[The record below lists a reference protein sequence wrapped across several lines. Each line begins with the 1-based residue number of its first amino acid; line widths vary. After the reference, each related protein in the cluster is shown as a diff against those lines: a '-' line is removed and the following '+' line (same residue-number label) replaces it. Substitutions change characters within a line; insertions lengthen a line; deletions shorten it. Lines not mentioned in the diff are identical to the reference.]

1 MSKAWRTDWRFIM
14 KNLTKGSPA
23 KAIILFAIPVI
34 IGNLLQLTYS
44 LIDTRIVG
52 QYLGEDAL
60 AAVGATSSLSTLVI
74 GFVNGLGNGFAVI
87 VARYFGAGE
96 KRGIQRAVAGSFSLA
111 ASIAVLLTLFT
122 IILLNPI
129 LKFLNTPKEIFGLSY
144 QYIFIIFTGI
154 SITMLYNVSSA
165 ILRAIGDTVTPL
177 IFLGCSTILNIF
189 GDIFC
194 ICVLNLGVRGAA
206 ISTVASQLLAAAAC
220 MVYMFVRYDILHFH
234 MHDVLFRLRPWPK
247 SSKKHSKIEKRAN
260 TNIRLL
266 LDLLGCGLSMG
277 LMGCLVNIGSVALQ
291 TGINSL
297 GDEFITAHMAARKLT
312 ELYMVMFSVL
322 GSTMATYSSQNYG
335 AGRYDR
341 IRTGMWRALQISWI
355 WCLVVLACSFT
366 PVCPILIR
374 AVTATDNPVIID
386 NAVLY
391 LKINTCLYFVAAAIC
406 ILRNVM
412 QGIGD
417 HITPI
422 VSSFIECIGKI
433 IIVIL
438 LVPLLGYTG
447 IILSEP
453 VVWVLMVI
461 PLLVQIIKN
470 PVMKG

>member
-1 MSKAWRTDWRFIM
+1 M
-14 KNLTKGSPA
+14 KDLTKGSPA

-52 QYLGEDAL
+52 RYLGENAL

-74 GFVNGLGNGFAVI
+74 GFLNGLGNGFAVI
-87 VARYFGAGE
+87 VARHFGAGE
-96 KRGIQRAVAGSFSLA
+96 KRSIQRAVAGCFSLA
-111 ASIAVLLTLFT
+111 AGIAVILTLSVSM
-122 IILLNPI
+122 LLNPI
-129 LKFLNTPKEIFGLSY
+129 LMFLNTPEEIFGLSY
-144 QYIFIIFTGI
+144 QYIFIIFAGI
-154 SITMLYNVSSA
+154 PIAVLYNASAA

-177 IFLGCSTILNIF
+177 IFLGVSTILNIF

-194 ICVLNLGVRGAA
+194 ICVLGMGVRGAA
-206 ISTVASQLLAAAAC
+206 ISTVASQLLATAAC
-220 MVYMFVRYDILHFH
+220 MVYMFIRYDILRFH
-234 MHDVLFRLRPWPK
+234 IHDFLFRLRPWPK
-247 SSKKHSKIEKRAN
+247 SPKKYSRVEKRAN
-260 TNIRLL
+260 TNLRLI

-277 LMGCLVNIGSVALQ
+277 LMGCLINIGSVALQ
-291 TGINSL
+291 TGINRL

-335 AGRYDR
+335 AGKYGR

-355 WCLVVLACSFT
+355 WCLIVLACSYS
-366 PVCPILIR
+366 PLCPMLIR
-374 AVTATDNPVIID
+374 AVTATDNPVIIN

-391 LKINTCLYFVAAAIC
+391 LKLNTCLYFVTAAIC
-406 ILRNVM
+406 VLRNIM

-433 IIVIL
+433 VIVSL
-438 LVPLLGYTG
+438 LVPPLGYMG
-447 IILSEP
+447 IIISEP
-453 VVWVLMVI
+453 IVWVLMVI
-461 PLLVQIIKN
+461 PLLVQIRTKSFR
-470 PVMKG
+470 MGE